1 MEALLMKTVF
11 NEKGRLANLSVYQNS
26 QTVDCKTKN
35 KTYTITNVGNMSY
48 AKEIDLKRSSSG
60 C

>member
-1 MEALLMKTVF
+1 MKTVF